1 MCIRDRGTTPK
12 ALVTDPEAFGQLF
25 ESLVFRDLSIYAQAI
40 DARVFAY
47 QDATGEFDAVVVRSD
62 QWLGIEVKL
71 SGRPEIIDPAAAGL
85 VRLASRMLT
94 PPTALVVITCLL
106 YT

>member
-1 MCIRDRGTTPK
+1 
-12 ALVTDPEAFGQLF
+12 VQLF

-71 SGRPEIIDPAAAGL
+71 SGRPEIIDAAAAGL
-85 VRLASRMLT
+85 VRLASRMRT
-94 PPTALVVITCLL
+94 SPTALVVITTGGPAYRRKDGVFVTSILDL
-106 YT
+106 GP